1 MLRGVGVAG
10 RGIKSHVE
18 RGGGLGLPT
27 GESRAMLRGVGVGVA
42 DRGIKSHVESGGGGG
57 CRQGIKSHV
66 ERGGGWGCRQG
77 NQEPC

>member
-1 MLRGVGVAG
+1 M
-10 RGIKSHVE
+10 
-18 RGGGLGLPT
+18 GLPT

-42 DRGIKSHVESGGGGG
+42 DRGIKSHVERGWG
-57 CRQGIKSHV
+57 CRQGIKSHVERGGVAGRGIKSHV

>member
-27 GESRAMLRGVGVGVA
+27 GESRAMLRGVGVGLPA
-42 DRGIKSHVESGGGGG
+42 GESRAMLRGV
-57 CRQGIKSHV
+57 
-66 ERGGGWGCRQG
+66 GGWGCRQG